1 MKDIQWVLASEV
13 MQGQS
18 IEDVADGAPA
28 ETIDENPS
36 QMNEPA
42 IGNHMDDAVE
52 MQTQDGTATPSP
64 STPALHDSVVG
75 GDGTN
80 QMAWVSA
87 GLVVGAILLAMF
99 GVMSDAWAV
108 QEESST
114 ILGVTI
120 SVESEVGLDDM
131 SMTSCLEDNCT
142 TVINDLS
149 SAYDNCTSAAE
160 ELEYNK
166 TQQDEVCG
174 ELGETASAG
183 FTGMILISIG
193 ILVMLATLVTSFM
206 EFRGTKTPYSQ
217 YYPFGGAGFVLLGV
231 IAWYAMMP
239 EGDASLGLGAW
250 LTIVSIILAAA
261 AGGSSM
267 YFGENS
273 NGGDATSTPWK
284 MQERRYRSEGEAVRA
299 TMTNSDITHEFI
311 LREAIHGQ
319 KSSSLIVEG
328 NLLRLVTTERD
339 TEGNITIEDK
349 LILQRSAL
357 QGFTH
362 MRLDWLDSGKYAW
375 WGMGVAGLVLPV
387 VGVAAAGS
395 LLVPGI
401 ILSLLQWADPEVFT
415 FETSSGRYRQIIWR
429 LGSNLELTGASMNCL
444 DGIMKQLL
452 QGDEIDTSE
461 LDQMAGEIDVK
472 LSALMAESEQEKM
485 MRAKAKAD
493 SKAEKKMQKELAK
506 KAKLEAKEI
515 AKQQAVEQQAAEQ
528 QAAIIGGMQMAE
540 ASPQPLPAN
549 MQDPSTIQPLP
560 AQTIAA
566 PISNGE
572 AINSEIPPQDGG
584 ISIPPPP
591 PAPPQAVVL
600 GEEELATDNSAELP
614 PPPPLPPTI
623 TNETNTE
630 LPPPPPPPPSESSS
644 QPPLSELPLP
654 SPEPPVIIPP
664 PPSMMAQLPPPEMAP
679 LPLLPPLSSGLPPPP
694 TPSSQNMPPPP
705 PPLSSGLPP
714 PPPPLSHGADPMD
727 NFEREMGTSSP
738 PPALMAPVVASPRV
752 DTMSSAEKNELLNAL
767 GD

>member
-1 MKDIQWVLASEV
+1 MKDIQWVLASGV

-36 QMNEPA
+36 QMDEA
-42 IGNHMDDAVE
+42 TIGTHMDDAAE
-52 MQTQDGTATPSP
+52 MQTQDDTPAPSP
-64 STPALHDSVVG
+64 SALALHDG
-75 GDGTN
+75 AADREPPN
-80 QMAWVSA
+80 RIIWVSA
-87 GLVVGAILLAMF
+87 SLVVGAILLAMF

-108 QEESST
+108 QEEST
-114 ILGVTI
+114 TVLDMTI
-120 SVESEVGLDDM
+120 SVKSEVGLDDM
-131 SMTSCLEDNCT
+131 SMTSCLNDNCT
-142 TVINDLS
+142 TVVNDLS
-149 SAYDNCTSAAE
+149 SAYDNCTSLAE
-160 ELEYNK
+160 EYEYNK
-166 TQQDEVCG
+166 SQQDELCG

-183 FTGMILISIG
+183 FTGMTLISIG
-193 ILVMLATLVTSFM
+193 ILAMLATLITSFM

-239 EGDASLGLGAW
+239 EGDASLGYSAW

-267 YFGENS
+267 YFGES
-273 NGGDATSTPWK
+273 SDGSAATSTPWK

-299 TMTNSDITHEFI
+299 SMTNSDISHEFI

-319 KSSSLIVEG
+319 KSSSLIVDG
-328 NLLRLVTTERD
+328 NLLRLVITERD
-339 TEGNITIEDK
+339 TDGNITVEDK
-349 LILQRSAL
+349 LILQRSAF

-375 WGMGVAGLVLPV
+375 WGMGITGLVLPI

-452 QGDEIDTSE
+452 QGDEIDTSD
-461 LDQMAGEIDVK
+461 LDQTAGEIDVK
-472 LSALMAESEQEKM
+472 LSALMAEGEQEKM

-515 AKQQAVEQQAAEQ
+515 AKQQAAEQQAAEQ
-528 QAAIIGGMQMAE
+528 QAAIIGGMQTPAD
-540 ASPQPLPAN
+540 SPQPLSPN
-549 MQDPSTIQPLP
+549 IQGTDTTGFFPP
-560 AQTIAA
+560 QTITA

-572 AINSEIPPQDGG
+572 AINYEMPPQDGG

-591 PAPPQAVVL
+591 PALTQAVVT
-600 GEEELATDNSAELP
+600 GEEELVSNNSGELP
-614 PPPPLPPTI
+614 PPPPLPTSI
-623 TNETNTE
+623 TNGSNTE
-630 LPPPPPPPPSESSS
+630 LPP
-644 QPPLSELPLP
+644 LPLP
-654 SPEPPVIIPP
+654 DLSFTPPEPPAIIPP
-664 PPSMMAQLPPPEMAP
+664 PPSMAAQPLLPEMAP
-679 LPLLPPLSSGLPPPP
+679 PPL
-694 TPSSQNMPPPP
+694 

-714 PPPPLSHGADPMD
+714 PPPPSLPQNMTPPPPPLSSGLLPPPPPLSHGIDPMD
-727 NFEREMGTSSP
+727 NFDREIRTSSP
-738 PPALMAPVVASPRV
+738 PPALMAPVAASPRV
-752 DTMSSAEKNELLNAL
+752 DTMSSDEKNELLNDL
-767 GD
+767 GG